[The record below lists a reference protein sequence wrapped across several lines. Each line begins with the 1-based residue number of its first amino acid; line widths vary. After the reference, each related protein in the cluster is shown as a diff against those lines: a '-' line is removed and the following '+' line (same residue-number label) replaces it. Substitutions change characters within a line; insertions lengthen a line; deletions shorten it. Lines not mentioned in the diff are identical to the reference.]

1 MSNTLDAPGVFDAIL
16 SVCQRVGSIEQ
27 TIAGQGINPPTSGV
41 GAVVWAMPG
50 KPIPKRTGLNA
61 VSILLVFN
69 VRLTLS
75 MQTQPPESIE
85 TTLLGAFSDV
95 CNALAGGF
103 TLAGEV
109 EQVDLLGAYGEGL
122 KWDFGYVTYD
132 NGVKYRCVTI
142 AVPVALDDMW
152 SEVR

>member
-1 MSNTLDAPGVFDAIL
+1 MSRVLDAAGVLNGIV
-16 SVCQRVGSIEQ
+16 SVCQKVGSIEQ
-27 TIAGQGINPPTSGV
+27 AIAGQGVNPPLTGV
-41 GAVVWAMPG
+41 GATVWAMPSR
-50 KPIPKRTGLNA
+50 PVPRRSGLNA

-103 TLAGEV
+103 TLGGEV
-109 EQVDLLGAYGEGL
+109 EQVDLLGAYEPL
-122 KWDFGYVTYD
+122 KWDFGYVPYD
-132 NGVKYRCVTI
+132 GVNYRCVTI
-142 AVPVALDDMW
+142 TVPVVLDDMW
-152 SEVR
+152 SEVQ